1 MKKQTLNIR
10 TLAFALIALVTVAFA
25 TPALANNEKDEK
37 PVQLTFIGNLN
48 NQPVYKLDL
57 NNLNEAEYSIV
68 IKDAAGEV
76 LYTEKVKGTNISRKF
91 QLNTSEVEE
100 NDLRFEVVN
109 RKSNAVSIYAISKSI
124 STVQDLSINKIK

>member
-1 MKKQTLNIR
+1 MKKQTLNFR
-10 TLAFALIALVTVAFA
+10 TLAFAIIAMVTVAFA
-25 TPALANNEKDEK
+25 TPALANNNNEEK

-57 NNLNEAEYSIV
+57 NNLQEAEYSIV

-91 QLNTSEVEE
+91 QLNTAEVEE

-109 RKSNAVSIYAISKSI
+109 RKNNAVSIYAISKSI
-124 STVQDLSINKIK
+124 STVQDLTINKIK

>member
-1 MKKQTLNIR
+1 MKKQTLNFR
-10 TLAFALIALVTVAFA
+10 TLAFAIIALVTVAFA
-25 TPALANNEKDEK
+25 TPAVANNNNEEK

-57 NNLNEAEYSIV
+57 NNLQEAEYSIV

-91 QLNTSEVEE
+91 QLNTAEVEE

-109 RKSNAVSIYAISKSI
+109 RKSNAVSIY
-124 STVQDLSINKIK
+124 

>member
-25 TPALANNEKDEK
+25 TPVLANNDNEEK

-91 QLNTSEVEE
+91 QLNTAEVEE